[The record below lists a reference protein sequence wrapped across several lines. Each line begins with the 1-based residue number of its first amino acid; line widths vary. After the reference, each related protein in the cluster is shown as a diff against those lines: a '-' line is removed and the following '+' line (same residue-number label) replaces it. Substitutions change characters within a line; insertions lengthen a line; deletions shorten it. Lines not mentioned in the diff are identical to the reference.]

1 MLKQVNTTLLVLIP
15 KVQLP
20 SSVSDFRPI
29 ACCNVIYK
37 AIAKILVR
45 RMQQVLHLL
54 IDSSQNAFVPGR
66 SIADNVLLAQEL
78 LSGYNVSKMPLR
90 CTIKV
95 DIQKA
100 YDSVCWD
107 FLLEGLRIFNFPQQF
122 IVWIDQCIS
131 TVAYSVNFNGGIHG
145 FFKGSRGLRQGDPL
159 SPYLFVIVMELW
171 HVLLKLSVQNSD
183 TFSYHWK
190 CKELGIINLCFAD
203 DVLIFCAGTHQS
215 VSLIKDS
222 LSTFAA
228 MAGLH
233 VNPNKS
239 QIILSKSVR
248 TGRQHLINLMGFR
261 EGNLPI
267 KYLGVPLVASRLTIE
282 DCKPLLHKIDSRLAG
297 WSHHSFSM
305 AGRVQILKSVISSLH
320 VYWSSVFLL
329 PKAVINA
336 IENRMRHFYG
346 KVHRDAALL
355 KCLGHRF
362 VNRLR
367 KGARVSAGSVDES
380 GVDDETTMAT
390 SSKRH
395 PIYLGGLGAAI

>member
-1 MLKQVNTTLLVLIP
+1 MDEANLLLTPVTQQEIKEAFFDINDDSAPGPDGYSSAFYKNAWPVIGMEVCSAVSEFFQSSKMLKQVNTTLLVLIP

-100 YDSVCWD
+100 YDS
-107 FLLEGLRIFNFPQQF
+107 
-122 IVWIDQCIS
+122 
-131 TVAYSVNFNGGIHG
+131 
-145 FFKGSRGLRQGDPL
+145 GSRGLRQGDPL

-190 CKELGIINLCFAD
+190 C
-203 DVLIFCAGTHQS
+203 THQS
-215 VSLIKDS
+215 VSIIKDS

-239 QIILSKSVR
+239 QVILSKSVR
-248 TGRQHLINLMGFR
+248 SGRQHLINLMGFR

-305 AGRVQILKSVISSLH
+305 AGRVQILKSKIGCG
-320 VYWSSVFLL
+320 
-329 PKAVINA
+329 
-336 IENRMRHFYG
+336 HFYG

-355 KCLGHRF
+355 KCLGHKF

-367 KGARVSAGSVDES
+367 RGARVSAGSVDES

-395 PIYLGGLGAAI
+395 SIYLGGLGAAI